1 MEAYSYNKKLTP
13 FEHSMHILVM
23 TRSTLHHGFGGFQ
36 RQCMDLCEGFVKR
49 GHEVTVLTTAHPD
62 GVKTVEESGYT
73 IHFLYPS
80 KPRRLS
86 RAWFKQTRKLVAEI
100 HQQNP
105 IEVIHSNEFA
115 GRGITSW
122 ARSNKIPISL
132 LCHGSLRSE
141 TLSFLSSADLRPRY
155 WHWLLLTPLF
165 LFKRY
170 LLWELPMRRTASS
183 ILLVTPTIKDDFSLF
198 SKDKV
203 KVIEN
208 GITLPEPRTKEPNLG
223 RLHLLCTG
231 RADRQKGFQ
240 MAIKALSKLQDID
253 LHLDIVGTGDYLVEL
268 KKLVKNLELK
278 ERVTFCGRVDDDE
291 LHRLYSEADI
301 YLIPTLRYE
310 GLPLALLEALAHGIP
325 TISSEIGGNSDV
337 ITHKHDG
344 LFVKPGNLDELVESI
359 RFLATNPSERE
370 SMGSKARETSER
382 RFDKERM
389 INETEMV
396 LRTITHSQ

>member
-1 MEAYSYNKKLTP
+1 
-13 FEHSMHILVM
+13 
-23 TRSTLHHGFGGFQ
+23 
-36 RQCMDLCEGFVKR
+36 MDLCEGFVKR

-183 ILLVTPTIKDDFSLF
+183 ILLVTPTIKD
-198 SKDKV
+198 
-203 KVIEN
+203 
-208 GITLPEPRTKEPNLG
+208 
-223 RLHLLCTG
+223 
-231 RADRQKGFQ
+231 
-240 MAIKALSKLQDID
+240 
-253 LHLDIVGTGDYLVEL
+253 
-268 KKLVKNLELK
+268 
-278 ERVTFCGRVDDDE
+278 
-291 LHRLYSEADI
+291 
-301 YLIPTLRYE
+301 
-310 GLPLALLEALAHGIP
+310 
-325 TISSEIGGNSDV
+325 
-337 ITHKHDG
+337 
-344 LFVKPGNLDELVESI
+344 
-359 RFLATNPSERE
+359 
-370 SMGSKARETSER
+370 
-382 RFDKERM
+382 
-389 INETEMV
+389 
-396 LRTITHSQ
+396 